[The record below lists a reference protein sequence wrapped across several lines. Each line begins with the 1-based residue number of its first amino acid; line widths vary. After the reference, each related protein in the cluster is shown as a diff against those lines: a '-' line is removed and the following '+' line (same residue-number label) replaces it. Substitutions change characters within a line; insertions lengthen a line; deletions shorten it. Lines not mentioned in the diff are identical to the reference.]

1 MLVFLSWLSDDAEAT
16 DYILQDFGGEDASCL
31 PQEDFGKLRPS
42 EEEASLKVGLK
53 CWCIVKLE

>member
-1 MLVFLSWLSDDAEAT
+1 MTLRP

-31 PQEDFGKLRPS
+31 PQEDFGKLRSS

-53 CWCIVKLE
+53 CWCVVKLE